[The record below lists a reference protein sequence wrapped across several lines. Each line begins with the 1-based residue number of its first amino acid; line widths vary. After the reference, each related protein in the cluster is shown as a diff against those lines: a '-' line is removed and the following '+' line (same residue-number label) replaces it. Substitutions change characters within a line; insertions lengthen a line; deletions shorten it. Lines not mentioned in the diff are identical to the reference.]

1 MTPSD
6 FTERAGRC
14 LQEVRGHISMH
25 VSMSTTG
32 FLSACNEF
40 IVAGL
45 LKNVTSVPGEV
56 FFLIKTTLYIDE
68 SQN

>member
-1 MTPSD
+1 
-6 FTERAGRC
+6 
-14 LQEVRGHISMH
+14 MH